1 MKKIQ
6 KCTKST
12 CKNVQ
17 KTSKTSI
24 IVPKP
29 DIISLKTSQ
38 DISLVNVTSA
48 FLAQKMGC
56 SILKFS
62 TKLYLKLFGNNF
74 FYDFG
79 IVEVKKSF
87 WIFTCEGKEA

>member
-48 FLAQKMGC
+48 FLARKMVFNFE
-56 SILKFS
+56 IFNQIVLKAIW
-62 TKLYLKLFGNNF
+62 K
-74 FYDFG
+74 
-79 IVEVKKSF
+79 
-87 WIFTCEGKEA
+87 